1 MNEEES
7 LKTIEQESFRETR
20 EDGFNETNF
29 GIMLLLLFNAIYEK
43 PGYPSIFDV
52 WFNLIVCI
60 FGMLYFIFLLQFYKV
75 FRKKYVYPRIGYVK
89 LREYEPPKV
98 TSRVIAVVIL
108 MIATAITLIYI
119 ISIGVVATDLVYRWG
134 PAFFGLIMLV
144 ASFYLKDK
152 TGQNRYY
159 LFGALMTITGVAVA
173 FAEFISTD
181 MVSVI
186 YFDGWG
192 IALFVLG
199 IVKFVLFIRKY
210 PIIGTPEVANSEQ

>member
-1 MNEEES
+1 MNEEKN
-7 LKTIEQESFRETR
+7 LKTIEQESFREIR
-20 EDGFNETNF
+20 EDGFNEINF

-43 PGYPSIFDV
+43 PGSPSIFDA
-52 WFNLIVCI
+52 WFRLVFVI
-60 FGMLYFIFLLQFYKV
+60 FGMLYFILLLRFYKV
-75 FRKKYVYPRIGYVK
+75 FKNKYVYPRIGYVK

-98 TSRVIAVVIL
+98 TFGVIAIVIL

-119 ISIGVVATDLVYRWG
+119 ITIGVVTTDLVYRWA
-134 PAFFGLIMLV
+134 PAIFGLIMSA

-173 FAEFISTD
+173 LAEFISTD
-181 MVSVI
+181 MITVI
-186 YFDGWG
+186 YFDSWG

-199 IVKFVLFIRKY
+199 VIKFVLFIRKY
-210 PIIGTPEVANSEQ
+210 PIIGIPEVANGEQ

>member
-1 MNEEES
+1 MNEEET

-29 GIMLLLLFNAIYEK
+29 GIMLLLLFNAIHEK
-43 PGYPSIFDV
+43 PGYPSIFDL
-52 WFNLIVCI
+52 WFSLIVCI

-75 FRKKYVYPRIGYVK
+75 FRNKYVYPRIGYVK

-98 TSRVIAVVIL
+98 TSGIIVVVIL

-119 ISIGVVATDLVYRWG
+119 ISIGVVTTDLVYRWG
-134 PAFFGLIMLV
+134 PAIFGLIMWV
-144 ASFYLKDK
+144 ASFYLKDR

-159 LFGALMTITGVAVA
+159 LFGALMTITGVVVA
-173 FAEFISTD
+173 LAEFISTD
-181 MVSVI
+181 MVIVI

-192 IALFVLG
+192 IAFLVLG
-199 IVKFVLFIRKY
+199 VVKFVLFIRKY
-210 PIIGTPEVANSEQ
+210 PIIGTPEVANSE

>member
-1 MNEEES
+1 MNEEKS
-7 LKTIEQESFRETR
+7 LKTIEQESFRELR
-20 EDGFNETNF
+20 EDGFNETNA
-29 GIMLLLLFNAIYEK
+29 GIMMLILFNLIYEK
-43 PGYPSIFDV
+43 PGSPTIFDT
-52 WFNLIVCI
+52 WFRLIFCI
-60 FGMLYFIFLLQFYKV
+60 FGMLCFIFLFQFYKV

-119 ISIGVVATDLVYRWG
+119 ISIGVVTTDLVYRWG
-134 PAFFGLIMLV
+134 PAIFGLIMLV
-144 ASFYLKDK
+144 ASFYLKDR
-152 TGQNRYY
+152 TGQNISY
-159 LFGALMTITGVAVA
+159 LFGALLTITGVVVA
-173 FAEFISTD
+173 LAEFISTD
-181 MVSVI
+181 MVYVI